1 MEKTEKPQN
10 IASAALTRLL
20 GLPVEAVRQTLL
32 GRIQVLNQEIVLPC
46 FGKFSGEN
54 GGVRKKPDMSLIT
67 DADTQMQDALIES
80 LHASWPSI
88 PVLGE
93 ELPRKEQQA
102 LLSACDKAVWVLD
115 PIDGTS
121 NFAAGI
127 PYFCTSLA
135 LVADGRVVMGMVYDP
150 NRDECFFACENGPAT
165 LNNQLLQS
173 ERDAPG
179 VLADCMG

>member
-1 MEKTEKPQN
+1 
-10 IASAALTRLL
+10 
-20 GLPVEAVRQTLL
+20 
-32 GRIQVLNQEIVLPC
+32 
-46 FGKFSGEN
+46 
-54 GGVRKKPDMSLIT
+54 
-67 DADTQMQDALIES
+67 MQDALIES